1 MAYRL
6 LDDALI
12 DEIDASPPEFQ
23 NDWLFL
29 VETEEFPGFWKVEG
43 IDHEFFYDFEDLL
56 GAYRLV
62 SPARLDAFLEEAEVR
77 NYKVAFVQPPEQILE
92 AYRALNEVPPVSLN
106 SSLEHTV
113 NGFLPWQ
120 VIGFNKLIKSGLPA
134 GLAIWDT
141 GAGKTALEAG
151 AIKYKL
157 PEIDLA
163 CVVVKA
169 HNKIDTQRKLYALA
183 DIESTVI
190 DGDHGKRT
198 NRYEEVELK
207 LESGEPV
214 VVVTNY
220 ETFRNDSGI
229 MDYLV
234 TGRDCFFAQP
244 LDSKVLTPHGW
255 RLMGDLQPGDAIV
268 SSNGSHQAVNRVID
282 QGEQDEYRLTFSD
295 GSTARSSADHLWTFD
310 SLAGYRTTK
319 SLSAFANDL
328 FRSNGSQPSRAKWA
342 LPRLEPVW
350 GSAEPGMTKLP
361 IDPYILGALLG
372 DGSLTRCSLFYDFDG
387 DVARAVTSRLAPGY
401 RLANYRDGMWNIVKM
416 SPSNKPNLYID
427 AIRSLGLFGCTARH
441 KFIPAE
447 YMTASRSQRLWLLAG
462 LIDTDGT
469 VNGTTW
475 RFRSVSRGL
484 VDDVIALIRSLGGY
498 ATLSRDSNGW
508 TVCFS
513 GLIPPLQVRK
523 KLARVGSYKRYT
535 QRRRSLVRVEK
546 IGRCQ
551 MRCIVV
557 SAKDQLYVTDDYVLT
572 HNCWDEMPAK
582 LGNRDSKLYKAV
594 KNCLYKSF
602 PGTPRTKS
610 AQHLVLTATPIEN
623 DPGGLYNYLNLVRPR
638 YLGTIAYFETQHVAR
653 RSPYGANPELGIP
666 GKPTHW
672 TGLDKIEAQVEHMTH
687 RVNKA
692 DPDVAA
698 MFPEMIVDDMII
710 DWNPK
715 HRAIYDRFT
724 EACKKLIKD
733 EDSGINALSMIQVL
747 QMLCDAPSMVLQSA
761 QNRSAF
767 LSALEQ
773 GLDLGGDPMGS
784 EAALKLLSMVPLG
797 KLTDTGH
804 TKLDAWKNILTVK
817 HPDSKVVTHSTWA
830 SYIFPVWEK
839 HLTDWGISYVIFSGT
854 DKQKQNALDAF
865 REDPDIRVFL
875 SGDAGSDSIDMPQ
888 ADVGV
893 SFNGAWKDT
902 THIQRRGRINRVDST
917 FDTNYYYNLMMA
929 DSVEDR
935 KKEIRDRK
943 KAYHDAIFEGRA
955 VESALSARMD
965 QSDLFYI
972 LRGDEDE

>member
-234 TGRDCFFAQP
+234 TGRDCFF
-244 LDSKVLTPHGW
+244 
-255 RLMGDLQPGDAIV
+255 
-268 SSNGSHQAVNRVID
+268 
-282 QGEQDEYRLTFSD
+282 
-295 GSTARSSADHLWTFD
+295 
-310 SLAGYRTTK
+310 
-319 SLSAFANDL
+319 
-328 FRSNGSQPSRAKWA
+328 
-342 LPRLEPVW
+342 
-350 GSAEPGMTKLP
+350 
-361 IDPYILGALLG
+361 
-372 DGSLTRCSLFYDFDG
+372 
-387 DVARAVTSRLAPGY
+387 
-401 RLANYRDGMWNIVKM
+401 
-416 SPSNKPNLYID
+416 
-427 AIRSLGLFGCTARH
+427 
-441 KFIPAE
+441 
-447 YMTASRSQRLWLLAG
+447 
-462 LIDTDGT
+462 
-469 VNGTTW
+469 
-475 RFRSVSRGL
+475 
-484 VDDVIALIRSLGGY
+484 
-498 ATLSRDSNGW
+498 
-508 TVCFS
+508 
-513 GLIPPLQVRK
+513 
-523 KLARVGSYKRYT
+523 
-535 QRRRSLVRVEK
+535 
-546 IGRCQ
+546 
-551 MRCIVV
+551 
-557 SAKDQLYVTDDYVLT
+557 
-572 HNCWDEMPAK
+572 CWDEMPTK

-724 EACKKLIKD
+724 EACKKLIKE

-817 HPDSKVVTHSTWA
+817 HPESKVVTHSTWA

-839 HLTDWGISYVIFSGT
+839 QLADWGISYVVFTGT
-854 DKQKQNALDAF
+854 DKQKQTALDAF
-865 REDPDIRVFL
+865 RDDPDIRVFL

-917 FDTNYYYNLMMA
+917 FETNYYYNLMMA